1 MLYVKCALTIAVLYG
16 VVKCSVVRCMYH
28 VLLSIDHSC
37 EEKSITKMKLCLFG
51 VRCLCVCVLGKNLD
65 RERESFK
72 KCMIKCTDWLWVI
85 EYEWLSVHW
94 FGPTSCTTLSSA
106 QTPRPLDTYTHNPI
120 HSIPPDCHPVRKQ
133 IMCSHICY
141 YRWKCL
147 NMHAFNDVYLFA
159 LQIINTERGGGAAL
173 YNEHVSYQNIRCVF
187 AVKHI
192 HAPVF
197 DMCLYIYGIH
207 VFRVGKKTQ
216 TMYSYFVDML
226 FGWVI
231 MGHECECVCHQFIL
245 CWKSTFSLLISVN
258 FMKSMQKNV
267 NYHTNWVRL
276 KLWWHIL

>member
-1 MLYVKCALTIAVLYG
+1 MP
-16 VVKCSVVRCMYH
+16 
-28 VLLSIDHSC
+28 
-37 EEKSITKMKLCLFG
+37 

-173 YNEHVSYQNIRCVF
+173 YNEHVSYPNIRCVF

-207 VFRVGKKTQ
+207 VFRVGKKTSHNVFLFCWHVVWLSDHGPWVWVCVPSVHF
-216 TMYSYFVDML
+216 MLEVNVFAINLGKFHEIDAEKCKLSY
-226 FGWVI
+226 
-231 MGHECECVCHQFIL
+231 
-245 CWKSTFSLLISVN
+245 
-258 FMKSMQKNV
+258 
-267 NYHTNWVRL
+267 
-276 KLWWHIL
+276 KLG

>member
-1 MLYVKCALTIAVLYG
+1 MP
-16 VVKCSVVRCMYH
+16 
-28 VLLSIDHSC
+28 
-37 EEKSITKMKLCLFG
+37 

-159 LQIINTERGGGAAL
+159 LQIINTEF
-173 YNEHVSYQNIRCVF
+173 HTKTFDVF
-187 AVKHI
+187 LLLSIYMHQ
-192 HAPVF
+192 
-197 DMCLYIYGIH
+197 CLICAYIFMVYMYSEW
-207 VFRVGKKTQ
+207 GKKPH